1 MQAATV
7 KQAIKVG
14 AKVAHAG
21 FEAERFKDKVS
32 HAVEDTVTAAK
43 RAAKQGRYA
52 VEDLVDEATYS
63 VKRHPLQSV
72 GLTFG
77 IAFALGAM
85 CGLALAR
92 TKLIGDRCCA
102 KEG

>member
-1 MQAATV
+1 MQATAV

-14 AKVAHAG
+14 AKVARAG
-21 FEAERFKDKVS
+21 FEAERFKDSVS
-32 HAVEDTVTAAK
+32 HAVEDTVSAAK

-52 VEDLVDEATYS
+52 VEDFVDEATYS

-77 IAFALGAM
+77 IAFTLGAM
-85 CGLALAR
+85 CGLALSR
-92 TKLIGDRCCA
+92 TKLISGRCCA
-102 KEG
+102 ED